1 MVAVRET
8 KPHQIPKP
16 QGTLEKL
23 KTKIIERKS
32 IRSGKS
38 QIIER
43 KKQISQDHLNLQ
55 PTTSHSI
62 YMEKRPCS
70 TTAFFQSTW
79 L

>member
-43 KKQISQDHLNLQ
+43 KKANITRPPEPTAYRQ
-55 PTTSHSI
+55 P
-62 YMEKRPCS
+62 
-70 TTAFFQSTW
+70 
-79 L
+79 